1 MAIYRGPG
9 GAGDATGDATNA
21 SALALAARD
30 EAQASATSASSSAT
44 AAANSATA
52 ADTSADAAA
61 TSATNAAGSATTAS
75 TAATNAS
82 TYATNA
88 ASSATTAASEAS
100 DAADSATAAASSA
113 TSASTSAS
121 TATTKASEAA
131 TSATNAASSATSAST
146 SASEAAASAA
156 SISNRVISV
165 TDNTNAALRITQLGT
180 GNALLVEDDT
190 NPDSSPFV
198 IDASGKIIKGYT
210 STFTGLPA
218 TSAEYTQL
226 GSVGFMQNG
235 RYNAAASGPAYN
247 TMKSRSTTVGSWSA
261 AVSNDAIGAYRFWG
275 DDGSA
280 FVEGA
285 RIEAVVDGAPGTND
299 MPGRLVFST
308 TADGASSPTERMR
321 IDSSGQVGIGATA
334 AAGTN
339 LRIAKT
345 LTGSTSAYGILMNG
359 AIQSDVTSQ
368 SNSFTSQPSTAA
380 AAFTLTSLRHYLAT
394 QSTIGAGSTVTNQ
407 YGFNAASTLTGAT
420 NNYGFYGDIASGAG
434 RYNFYA
440 AGTANN
446 YFAGNVGVGVTSPG
460 YKVDVSG
467 DVNITGNFY
476 KNGTVFSGGAKGG
489 GSDAVFY
496 ENDQTVTT
504 SYTIG
509 TNKSAMST
517 GPISISSG
525 VSVTVPSGSRWV
537 IL

>member
-1 MAIYRGPG
+1 
-9 GAGDATGDATNA
+9 
-21 SALALAARD
+21 
-30 EAQASATSASSSAT
+30 
-44 AAANSATA
+44 
-52 ADTSADAAA
+52 
-61 TSATNAAGSATTAS
+61 
-75 TAATNAS
+75 
-82 TYATNA
+82 
-88 ASSATTAASEAS
+88 
-100 DAADSATAAASSA
+100 
-113 TSASTSAS
+113 
-121 TATTKASEAA
+121 
-131 TSATNAASSATSAST
+131 
-146 SASEAAASAA
+146 
-156 SISNRVISV
+156 
-165 TDNTNAALRITQLGT
+165 
-180 GNALLVEDDT
+180 LLVEDDT

-247 TMKSRSTTVGSWSA
+247 TMKSRSTTVGSWSVA
-261 AVSNDAIGAYRFWG
+261 LSNDSIGAYRFWG

-285 RIEAVVDGAPGTND
+285 RIEAAVDGTPGTND

-321 IDSSGQVGIGATA
+321 INNAGEVGIGVASAT
-334 AAGTN
+334 GTS
-339 LRIAKT
+339 LRIGKNI
-345 LTGSTSAYGILMNG
+345 TGVVSSNGIWQSG
-359 AIQSDVTSQ
+359 TVQSDVT
-368 SNSFTSQPSTAA
+368 TRATAYYTGLSTAA
-380 AAFTLTSLRHYLAT
+380 TAFTLTELTGFEAS
-394 QSTIGAGSTVTNQ
+394 QGTIGAGSTVTNQ
-407 YGFNAASTLTGAT
+407 YGFKTSSSLTGAT
-420 NNYGFYGDIASGAG
+420 NNYGFYGAIAAGTG